1 MFVFT
6 CHFICLLFLN
16 LSINSSVYLSIYLYI
31 YPSIYLCIYPSFNL
45 FIYPSNYL
53 FTLSLQHQLLR
64 WISLLVSSAFAPLS
78 ALLKCHRCGI
88 GACQYHLPLRV
99 SLAFD
104 VVTARRP
111 LTAYCNKQQQQQQ
124 AGCATSA
131 SCGKCAWTGR
141 CACCAVLC
149 CAVPCLTGLESFCS
163 MARLS
168 CRLSSRHFPGSRL
181 VSAF

>member
-53 FTLSLQHQLLR
+53 STLSLRHQLLR

-111 LTAYCNKQQQQQQ
+111 LTAYCNKQQQQ

-131 SCGKCAWTGR
+131 SCGKDWAMCLP
-141 CACCAVLC
+141 AVLC